1 MPSRRRSLVG
11 WLGWSAGIGVLLG
24 TLAVLGRAPLP
35 AIDEIYIV
43 SVARTRAVGPERA
56 PQLTPPSEWVENYA
70 ELYGPVY
77 FSVEA
82 AVLRFFGLS
91 IVTGRIVGWICSV
104 VLSGATAW
112 MVLLA
117 GGASEFAA
125 IAFFV
130 TAVSPDLSLLP
141 RNGRMDSMAIAFELL
156 ALASMMAA
164 WQSSR
169 RRTTAWNVVSG
180 ACWALAILTT
190 PRTLPLIAGLLIAL
204 PLILRD
210 PLRRTAALHSLGYSS
225 ALVLASLYLWAR
237 SLGLSIIGWLWWLWD
252 GVKDDPN
259 MLVVR
264 GHHRW
269 WGIGLASAIMPTV
282 TAVTALGLLLIAIN
296 RSPTTEARSNR
307 KTIWFL
313 MAATMFNVLFYVT
326 VVNYPFIVSPF
337 FVLPLFAVLLM
348 ATATLR
354 SDARPYRAMVALW
367 LLIALSFSGIRLV
380 RHIAWWQTWDLRDP
394 KKMEAFIT
402 QHVPTRAT
410 LFADDQYYYY
420 PVESAGI
427 VYRTFNLKKPGAAS
441 AGGGAAPPDAEP
453 RFLLWP
459 VADPNSVFPPWFE
472 CARLHVVATYTG
484 FPEAIG
490 IERWLPFVFVPYLHG
505 YPTTV
510 LYQVPPG
517 CPTRASSGPGT

>member
-1 MPSRRRSLVG
+1 MPSRRRRLLVR
-11 WLGWSAGIGVLLG
+11 WLGWSAGIGVMLG

-43 SVARTRAVGPERA
+43 SVARTQAIGPERA
-56 PQLTPPSEWVENYA
+56 PQLTPPSDWVENYA

-82 AVLRFFGLS
+82 AVLRVFGLS
-91 IVTGRIVGWICSV
+91 IVTGRIVGWICA
-104 VLSGATAW
+104 VLLSAATAW

-117 GGASEFAA
+117 GGSSEFAA

-156 ALASMMAA
+156 ALASMMVA

-169 RRTTAWNVVSG
+169 RRAAWDLMAGV
-180 ACWALAILTT
+180 CWALAILTT

-204 PLILRD
+204 PLVLRD
-210 PLRRTAALHSLGYSS
+210 PLRRGAAVRSLGYSS
-225 ALVLASLYLWAR
+225 ALVLASVHLWAR
-237 SLGLSIIGWLWWLWD
+237 SRGLSIIGWLWWLWD

-269 WGIGLASAIMPTV
+269 WGIGLASAVMPMM
-282 TAVTALGLLLIAIN
+282 TAITALGLLLIAIN
-296 RSPTTEARSNR
+296 RSPTPEARSNR
-307 KTIWFL
+307 TTIWFL
-313 MAATMFNVLFYVT
+313 SAATMFNVLFYVT
-326 VVNYPFIVSPF
+326 IVNYPFIVSPF

-348 ATATLR
+348 ATATLS
-354 SDARPYRAMVALW
+354 SDVRPYRAMVTLW
-367 LLIALSFSGIRLV
+367 LVIAVSFCGIRVV
-380 RHIAWWQTWDLRDP
+380 RHVAWWQTWELRDP
-394 KKMEAFIT
+394 KKMEAFIA
-402 QHVPTRAT
+402 QHVPRGAT

-427 VYRTFNLKKPGAAS
+427 VYRTFYLKNRRAA
-441 AGGGAAPPDAEP
+441 AGGPTRPDREP

-459 VADPNSVFPPWFE
+459 VADPNSVFPAWFE
-472 CARLHVVATYTG
+472 CAQPHLVATYTG
-484 FPEAIG
+484 FSEAVG

-505 YPTTV
+505 YPTTR
-510 LYQVPPG
+510 LYQLPPG
-517 CPTRASSGPGT
+517 CPAEQPTPRQPS